1 MPRMKEQIANR
12 LGVAHVR
19 DTVKQFVAGSVT
31 REQAMES
38 LQIGQ
43 SRLYDLR
50 TYYLAA
56 KAAGDGETWEPG
68 LSGGIHKP
76 TWPDEE
82 QRFLRRALSPCG
94 ESKRYSYAFAASEL
108 GRRFGHEVDR
118 GQVRHWA
125 MENGIK
131 VAVPGPRPPAH
142 VRRWQRKAIGELWQL
157 DATPDRFLGRGRPAY
172 RLLDM
177 LDDCSRVQ
185 VGCRLYLRECVRSY
199 LDLFYRAF
207 SRYGLPLEIYVD
219 KAGFFRGENGELTQ
233 LGRRLKFYDVSFVFA
248 NAPESKG
255 KIERI
260 HLVWQDRLPA
270 RPCGRPCRLPQRL
283 RGPPRDRHDAGRGVE
298 QGDPGGAQQAPG
310 DPAGRM
316 VGARLVG
323 VVSYGRRQTWT
334 GVPCGRSVLPDGVR
348 ERHEGVAVP
357 AHGRHVVHRAQ
368 QAGARGASDH
378 PFQQQSEGEKDL
390 RTKPEWYKTIPVLKS
405 TSFPVLKSTRQPV
418 SVLTPRSGD
427 YDIISATI
435 RNNNAI
441 EGI

>member
-1 MPRMKEQIANR
+1 MKEQIANR

-50 TYYLAA
+50 TSYLAA

-68 LSGGIHKP
+68 RSGGNHKP

-185 VGCRLYLRECVRSY
+185 VGCRLYLRECVQSY

-270 RPCGRPCRLPQRL
+270 YFEREGIDIDTPLATVNDHVDALVDYRNGFETHREIGMTPDEAWRKAIQEGRSKLRAIPQD
-283 RGPPRDRHDAGRGVE
+283 GWWE
-298 QGDPGGAQQAPG
+298 
-310 DPAGRM
+310 
-316 VGARLVG
+316 LVWSEWSRT
-323 VVSYGRRQTWT
+323 VVGRR
-334 GVPCGRSVLPDGVR
+334 GRVSLADGRFCPTECANGTKAWLCRHIDGTLSIVLNKPEHGVR
-348 ERHEGVAVP
+348 PSILFSNNPKVR
-357 AHGRHVVHRAQ
+357 
-368 QAGARGASDH
+368 
-378 PFQQQSEGEKDL
+378 
-390 RTKPEWYKTIPVLKS
+390 KT
-405 TSFPVLKSTRQPV
+405 
-418 SVLTPRSGD
+418 
-427 YDIISATI
+427 
-435 RNNNAI
+435 
-441 EGI
+441 

>member
-1 MPRMKEQIANR
+1 MKEQIANR

-31 REQAMES
+31 RQQAMES

-50 TYYLAA
+50 TSYLAA
-56 KAAGDGETWEPG
+56 MAAGNGETWEPG
-68 LSGGIHKP
+68 LSGGNHKP
-76 TWPDEE
+76 TWSAEE
-82 QRFLRRALSPCG
+82 QRFLRRVLSPCG

-185 VGCRLYLRECVRSY
+185 VGCRLYLCECVLSY

-270 RPCGRPCRLPQRL
+270 YFEREGIDIDTPLATVNDHVDALVDYRNGFEIHREIGMTPDEAWRKAIQEGRSKLRAIPQD
-283 RGPPRDRHDAGRGVE
+283 GWWE
-298 QGDPGGAQQAPG
+298 
-310 DPAGRM
+310 
-316 VGARLVG
+316 LVWSEWSRT
-323 VVSYGRRQTWT
+323 VVGRR
-334 GVPCGRSVLPDGVR
+334 GRVSLADGRFCPTECANGTKVWLCRHIDGTLSIVLNKPEHGVR
-348 ERHEGVAVP
+348 PSILFSNNPKVR
-357 AHGRHVVHRAQ
+357 
-368 QAGARGASDH
+368 
-378 PFQQQSEGEKDL
+378 
-390 RTKPEWYKTIPVLKS
+390 KT
-405 TSFPVLKSTRQPV
+405 
-418 SVLTPRSGD
+418 
-427 YDIISATI
+427 
-435 RNNNAI
+435 
-441 EGI
+441 

>member
-1 MPRMKEQIANR
+1 MKEQIANR

-50 TYYLAA
+50 TSYLAA

-68 LSGGIHKP
+68 RSGGNHKP

-94 ESKRYSYAFAASEL
+94 EAKRYSYAFAASEL

-172 RLLDM
+172 QLLDM

-270 RPCGRPCRLPQRL
+270 YFEREGIDIDTPLAAINDHVDALVDYRNGFEIHREIGMTPDEAWRKAIQEGRSKLRAIPQD
-283 RGPPRDRHDAGRGVE
+283 GWWE
-298 QGDPGGAQQAPG
+298 
-310 DPAGRM
+310 
-316 VGARLVG
+316 LVWSEWSRT
-323 VVSYGRRQTWT
+323 VVGRR
-334 GVPCGRSVLPDGVR
+334 GRVSLADGRFCPTECANGTKAWLCRHIDGTLSIVLNKPEHGVR
-348 ERHEGVAVP
+348 PSILFSNNPKER
-357 AHGRHVVHRAQ
+357 
-368 QAGARGASDH
+368 
-378 PFQQQSEGEKDL
+378 
-390 RTKPEWYKTIPVLKS
+390 KT
-405 TSFPVLKSTRQPV
+405 
-418 SVLTPRSGD
+418 
-427 YDIISATI
+427 
-435 RNNNAI
+435 
-441 EGI
+441 

>member
-1 MPRMKEQIANR
+1 MKMQLSKR

-19 DTVKQFVAGSVT
+19 DTVKQFVAGLVT
-31 REQAMES
+31 RQQAMES

-50 TYYLAA
+50 TSYLAA
-56 KAAGDGETWEPG
+56 MAAGNGETWEPG
-68 LSGGIHKP
+68 LSGGNHKP
-76 TWPDEE
+76 TWSAEE
-82 QRFLRRALSPCG
+82 QRFLRRVLSPCG
-94 ESKRYSYAFAASEL
+94 EAKRYSYAFAASEL

-125 MENGIK
+125 MENGIRI
-131 VAVPGPRPPAH
+131 AVPKPRPPAH

-172 RLLDM
+172 QLLDM

-207 SRYGLPLEIYVD
+207 SRYGLPLEVYVD
-219 KAGFFRGENGELTQ
+219 KAGFFRGENGEPTQ

-270 RPCGRPCRLPQRL
+270 YFEREGIDIDTPLATVNDHVDALVDYRNGFEIHREIGMTPDEAWRKAIQEGRSKLRAIPQD
-283 RGPPRDRHDAGRGVE
+283 GWWE
-298 QGDPGGAQQAPG
+298 
-310 DPAGRM
+310 
-316 VGARLVG
+316 LVWSEWSRA
-323 VVSYGRRQTWT
+323 VVGRR
-334 GVPCGRSVLPDGVR
+334 GRVPLADGRFCPTECANGTKVWLCRHIDGTLSIVLNKPEHGVR
-348 ERHEGVAVP
+348 P
-357 AHGRHVVHRAQ
+357 
-368 QAGARGASDH
+368 
-378 PFQQQSEGEKDL
+378 
-390 RTKPEWYKTIPVLKS
+390 TILFS
-405 TSFPVLKSTRQPV
+405 
-418 SVLTPRSGD
+418 
-427 YDIISATI
+427 
-435 RNNNAI
+435 NNPKVRK
-441 EGI
+441 G

>member
-1 MPRMKEQIANR
+1 MKEQIANR

-50 TYYLAA
+50 TSYLAA
-56 KAAGDGETWEPG
+56 KAAGDGEAWEPG
-68 LSGGIHKP
+68 RSGGNHKP

-82 QRFLRRALSPCG
+82 QRFLRRVLSPRG

-172 RLLDM
+172 QLLDM

-207 SRYGLPLEIYVD
+207 SRYGLPLEVYVD

-270 RPCGRPCRLPQRL
+270 YFEREGIDIDTPLAAINDHVDALVDYRNGFEIHREIGMTPDEAWRKAIQEGRSKLRAIPQD
-283 RGPPRDRHDAGRGVE
+283 GWWE
-298 QGDPGGAQQAPG
+298 
-310 DPAGRM
+310 
-316 VGARLVG
+316 LVWSEWSRT
-323 VVSYGRRQTWT
+323 VVGRR
-334 GVPCGRSVLPDGVR
+334 GRVSLADGRFCPTECANGTKVWLCRHIDGTLSIVLNKPEHGVR
-348 ERHEGVAVP
+348 PSILFSNNPKVR
-357 AHGRHVVHRAQ
+357 
-368 QAGARGASDH
+368 
-378 PFQQQSEGEKDL
+378 
-390 RTKPEWYKTIPVLKS
+390 KT
-405 TSFPVLKSTRQPV
+405 
-418 SVLTPRSGD
+418 
-427 YDIISATI
+427 
-435 RNNNAI
+435 
-441 EGI
+441 

>member
-19 DTVKQFVAGSVT
+19 DTVKQFVAGLVT
-31 REQAMES
+31 RQQAMES

-50 TYYLAA
+50 TSYLAA
-56 KAAGDGETWEPG
+56 MAAGNGETWEPG
-68 LSGGIHKP
+68 LSGGNHKP
-76 TWPDEE
+76 TWSAEE
-82 QRFLRRALSPCG
+82 QRFLRRVLSPCG
-94 ESKRYSYAFAASEL
+94 EAKRYSYAFAASEL

-125 MENGIK
+125 MENGIRI
-131 VAVPGPRPPAH
+131 AVPKPRPPAH

-185 VGCRLYLRECVRSY
+185 VGCRLYLRECVLSY

-270 RPCGRPCRLPQRL
+270 YFEREGIDIDTPLATVNDHVDALVDYRNGFEIHREIGMTPDEAWRKAIQEGRSKLRAIPQD
-283 RGPPRDRHDAGRGVE
+283 GWWE
-298 QGDPGGAQQAPG
+298 
-310 DPAGRM
+310 
-316 VGARLVG
+316 LVWSEWSRT
-323 VVSYGRRQTWT
+323 VVGRR
-334 GVPCGRSVLPDGVR
+334 GRVSLADGRFCPTECANGTKVWLCRHIDGTLSIVLNKPEHGVR
-348 ERHEGVAVP
+348 PSILFSNNPKVR
-357 AHGRHVVHRAQ
+357 
-368 QAGARGASDH
+368 
-378 PFQQQSEGEKDL
+378 
-390 RTKPEWYKTIPVLKS
+390 KT
-405 TSFPVLKSTRQPV
+405 
-418 SVLTPRSGD
+418 
-427 YDIISATI
+427 
-435 RNNNAI
+435 
-441 EGI
+441 

>member
-1 MPRMKEQIANR
+1 MKEQIANR

-50 TYYLAA
+50 TSYLAA

-68 LSGGIHKP
+68 RSGGNHKP

-94 ESKRYSYAFAASEL
+94 EAKRYSYAFAASEL

-125 MENGIK
+125 KENGIK
-131 VAVPGPRPPAH
+131 IAVPRPRPLAH

-172 RLLDM
+172 QLLDM

-270 RPCGRPCRLPQRL
+270 YFEREGIDIDTPLAAINDHVDALVDYRNGFEIHREIGMTPDEAWRKAIQEGRSKLRAIPQD
-283 RGPPRDRHDAGRGVE
+283 GWWE
-298 QGDPGGAQQAPG
+298 
-310 DPAGRM
+310 
-316 VGARLVG
+316 LVWSEWSRT
-323 VVSYGRRQTWT
+323 VVGRR
-334 GVPCGRSVLPDGVR
+334 GRVSLADGRFCPTECANGTKVWLCRHIDGTLSIVLNKPEHGVR
-348 ERHEGVAVP
+348 PSILFSNNPKVR
-357 AHGRHVVHRAQ
+357 
-368 QAGARGASDH
+368 
-378 PFQQQSEGEKDL
+378 
-390 RTKPEWYKTIPVLKS
+390 KT
-405 TSFPVLKSTRQPV
+405 
-418 SVLTPRSGD
+418 
-427 YDIISATI
+427 
-435 RNNNAI
+435 
-441 EGI
+441 

>member
-1 MPRMKEQIANR
+1 MKMQLSKR

-50 TYYLAA
+50 TSYLAA

-68 LSGGIHKP
+68 RSGGNHKP

-185 VGCRLYLRECVRSY
+185 VGCRLYLRECVQSY

-270 RPCGRPCRLPQRL
+270 YFEREGIDIDTPLATVNDHVDALVDYRNGFETHREIGMTPDEAWNRAIREGRSKLRAIPQD
-283 RGPPRDRHDAGRGVE
+283 GWWE
-298 QGDPGGAQQAPG
+298 
-310 DPAGRM
+310 
-316 VGARLVG
+316 LVWSEWSRT
-323 VVSYGRRQTWT
+323 VVGRR
-334 GVPCGRSVLPDGVR
+334 GRVSLADGRFCPTECANGTKVWLCRHIDGTLSIVLNKPEHGVR
-348 ERHEGVAVP
+348 PSILFSNNPKVR
-357 AHGRHVVHRAQ
+357 
-368 QAGARGASDH
+368 
-378 PFQQQSEGEKDL
+378 
-390 RTKPEWYKTIPVLKS
+390 KT
-405 TSFPVLKSTRQPV
+405 
-418 SVLTPRSGD
+418 
-427 YDIISATI
+427 
-435 RNNNAI
+435 
-441 EGI
+441 

>member
-1 MPRMKEQIANR
+1 MKEQIANR

-50 TYYLAA
+50 TSYLAA

-68 LSGGIHKP
+68 RSGGNHKP

-125 MENGIK
+125 KENGIK

-172 RLLDM
+172 QLLDM

-270 RPCGRPCRLPQRL
+270 YFEREGIDIDTPLAAINDHVDALVDYRNGFEIHREIGMTPDEAWRKAIQEGRSKLRAIPQD
-283 RGPPRDRHDAGRGVE
+283 GWWE
-298 QGDPGGAQQAPG
+298 
-310 DPAGRM
+310 
-316 VGARLVG
+316 LVWSEWSRT
-323 VVSYGRRQTWT
+323 VVGRR
-334 GVPCGRSVLPDGVR
+334 GRVSLADGRFCPTECANGTKVWLCRHIDGTLSIVLNKPEHGVR
-348 ERHEGVAVP
+348 PSILFSNNQKVR
-357 AHGRHVVHRAQ
+357 
-368 QAGARGASDH
+368 
-378 PFQQQSEGEKDL
+378 
-390 RTKPEWYKTIPVLKS
+390 KT
-405 TSFPVLKSTRQPV
+405 
-418 SVLTPRSGD
+418 
-427 YDIISATI
+427 
-435 RNNNAI
+435 
-441 EGI
+441 

>member
-1 MPRMKEQIANR
+1 MKEQMANR

-38 LQIGQ
+38 LQIGR

-50 TYYLAA
+50 TSYLAA

-68 LSGGIHKP
+68 LSGGNHKL

-82 QRFLRRALSPCG
+82 QRFLRRVLSPCG
-94 ESKRYSYAFAASEL
+94 EAKRYSYAFAASEL

-172 RLLDM
+172 QLLDM

-270 RPCGRPCRLPQRL
+270 YFEREGIDIDTPLAAINDHVDALVDYRNGFEIHREIGMTPDEAWRKAIQEGRSKLRAIPQD
-283 RGPPRDRHDAGRGVE
+283 GWWE
-298 QGDPGGAQQAPG
+298 
-310 DPAGRM
+310 
-316 VGARLVG
+316 LVWSEWSRT
-323 VVSYGRRQTWT
+323 VVGRR
-334 GVPCGRSVLPDGVR
+334 GRVSLADGRFCPTECANGTKVWLCRHIDGTLSIVLNKPEHGVR
-348 ERHEGVAVP
+348 PSILFSNNPKVR
-357 AHGRHVVHRAQ
+357 
-368 QAGARGASDH
+368 
-378 PFQQQSEGEKDL
+378 
-390 RTKPEWYKTIPVLKS
+390 KT
-405 TSFPVLKSTRQPV
+405 
-418 SVLTPRSGD
+418 
-427 YDIISATI
+427 
-435 RNNNAI
+435 
-441 EGI
+441 

>member
-1 MPRMKEQIANR
+1 MKEQIANR

-31 REQAMES
+31 RQQAMES

-50 TYYLAA
+50 TSYLAA
-56 KAAGDGETWEPG
+56 MAAGNGETWEPG
-68 LSGGIHKP
+68 LSGGNHKP
-76 TWPDEE
+76 TWSAEE

-270 RPCGRPCRLPQRL
+270 YFEREGIDIDTPLAAINDHVDALVDYRNGFEIHREIGMTPDEAWRKAIQEGRSKLRAIPQD
-283 RGPPRDRHDAGRGVE
+283 GWWE
-298 QGDPGGAQQAPG
+298 
-310 DPAGRM
+310 
-316 VGARLVG
+316 LVWSEWSRT
-323 VVSYGRRQTWT
+323 VVGRR
-334 GVPCGRSVLPDGVR
+334 GRVSLADGRFCPTECANGTKVWLCRHIDGTLSIVLNKPEHGVR
-348 ERHEGVAVP
+348 PSILFSNNPKVR
-357 AHGRHVVHRAQ
+357 
-368 QAGARGASDH
+368 
-378 PFQQQSEGEKDL
+378 
-390 RTKPEWYKTIPVLKS
+390 KT
-405 TSFPVLKSTRQPV
+405 
-418 SVLTPRSGD
+418 
-427 YDIISATI
+427 
-435 RNNNAI
+435 
-441 EGI
+441 

>member
-1 MPRMKEQIANR
+1 MKEQIANR

-50 TYYLAA
+50 TSYLAA

-68 LSGGIHKP
+68 RSGGNHKP

-94 ESKRYSYAFAASEL
+94 EAKRYSYAFAASEL

-270 RPCGRPCRLPQRL
+270 YFEREGIDIDTPLAAINDHVDALVDYRNGFEIHREIGMTPDEAWRKAIQEGRSKLRAIPQD
-283 RGPPRDRHDAGRGVE
+283 GWWE
-298 QGDPGGAQQAPG
+298 
-310 DPAGRM
+310 
-316 VGARLVG
+316 LVWSEWSRT
-323 VVSYGRRQTWT
+323 VVGRR
-334 GVPCGRSVLPDGVR
+334 GRVSLADGRFCPTECANGTKVWLCRHIDGTLSIVLNKPEHGVR
-348 ERHEGVAVP
+348 PSILFSNNPKVR
-357 AHGRHVVHRAQ
+357 
-368 QAGARGASDH
+368 
-378 PFQQQSEGEKDL
+378 
-390 RTKPEWYKTIPVLKS
+390 KT
-405 TSFPVLKSTRQPV
+405 
-418 SVLTPRSGD
+418 
-427 YDIISATI
+427 
-435 RNNNAI
+435 
-441 EGI
+441 

>member
-1 MPRMKEQIANR
+1 MKEQIANR

-50 TYYLAA
+50 TSYLAA

-68 LSGGIHKP
+68 RSGGNHKP

-270 RPCGRPCRLPQRL
+270 YFEREGIDIDTPLAAINDHVDALVDYRNGFEIHREIGMTPDEAWRKAIQEGRSKLRAIPQD
-283 RGPPRDRHDAGRGVE
+283 GWWE
-298 QGDPGGAQQAPG
+298 
-310 DPAGRM
+310 
-316 VGARLVG
+316 LVWSEWSRT
-323 VVSYGRRQTWT
+323 VVGRR
-334 GVPCGRSVLPDGVR
+334 GRVSLADGRFCPTECANGTKVWLCRHIDGTLSIVLNKPEHGVR
-348 ERHEGVAVP
+348 PSILFSNNPKVR
-357 AHGRHVVHRAQ
+357 
-368 QAGARGASDH
+368 
-378 PFQQQSEGEKDL
+378 
-390 RTKPEWYKTIPVLKS
+390 KT
-405 TSFPVLKSTRQPV
+405 
-418 SVLTPRSGD
+418 
-427 YDIISATI
+427 
-435 RNNNAI
+435 
-441 EGI
+441 

>member
-1 MPRMKEQIANR
+1 MKEQIANR

-50 TYYLAA
+50 TSYLAA
-56 KAAGDGETWEPG
+56 KAAGDGEAWEPG
-68 LSGGIHKP
+68 RSGGNHKP

-172 RLLDM
+172 QLLDM

-270 RPCGRPCRLPQRL
+270 YFEREGIDIDTPLAAINDHVDALVDYRNGFEIHREIGMTPDEAWRKAIQEGRSKLRAIPQD
-283 RGPPRDRHDAGRGVE
+283 GWWE
-298 QGDPGGAQQAPG
+298 
-310 DPAGRM
+310 
-316 VGARLVG
+316 LVWSEWSRT
-323 VVSYGRRQTWT
+323 VVGRR
-334 GVPCGRSVLPDGVR
+334 GRVSLADGRFCPTECANGTKVWLCRHIDGTLSIVLNKPEHGVR
-348 ERHEGVAVP
+348 PSILFSNNPKVR
-357 AHGRHVVHRAQ
+357 
-368 QAGARGASDH
+368 
-378 PFQQQSEGEKDL
+378 
-390 RTKPEWYKTIPVLKS
+390 KT
-405 TSFPVLKSTRQPV
+405 
-418 SVLTPRSGD
+418 
-427 YDIISATI
+427 
-435 RNNNAI
+435 
-441 EGI
+441 

>member
-1 MPRMKEQIANR
+1 MKEQIANR

-50 TYYLAA
+50 TSYLAA

-68 LSGGIHKP
+68 RSGGNHKP

-82 QRFLRRALSPCG
+82 QRFLRRVLSPCG
-94 ESKRYSYAFAASEL
+94 EAKRYSYAFAASEL

-172 RLLDM
+172 QLLDM

-219 KAGFFRGENGELTQ
+219 KAGFFRGENGEPTQ
-233 LGRRLKFYDVSFVFA
+233 LGKRLKFYDVSFVFA

-270 RPCGRPCRLPQRL
+270 YFEREGIDIDTPLAAINDHVDALVDYRNGFEIHREIGMTPDEAWRKAIQEGRSKLRAIPQD
-283 RGPPRDRHDAGRGVE
+283 GWWE
-298 QGDPGGAQQAPG
+298 
-310 DPAGRM
+310 
-316 VGARLVG
+316 LVWSEWSRT
-323 VVSYGRRQTWT
+323 VVGRR
-334 GVPCGRSVLPDGVR
+334 GRVSLADGRFCPTECANGTKVWLCRHIDGTLSIVLNKPEHGVR
-348 ERHEGVAVP
+348 PSILFSNNPKVR
-357 AHGRHVVHRAQ
+357 
-368 QAGARGASDH
+368 
-378 PFQQQSEGEKDL
+378 
-390 RTKPEWYKTIPVLKS
+390 KT
-405 TSFPVLKSTRQPV
+405 
-418 SVLTPRSGD
+418 
-427 YDIISATI
+427 
-435 RNNNAI
+435 
-441 EGI
+441 

>member
-1 MPRMKEQIANR
+1 MKEQIANR

-31 REQAMES
+31 RGQAMES

-50 TYYLAA
+50 TSYLAA

-68 LSGGIHKP
+68 RSGGNHKP

-82 QRFLRRALSPCG
+82 QRFLRRVLSPRG

-172 RLLDM
+172 QLLDM

-207 SRYGLPLEIYVD
+207 SRYGLPLEVYVD

-270 RPCGRPCRLPQRL
+270 YFEREGIDIDTPLAAINDHVDALVDYRNGFEIHREIGMTPDEAWRKAIQEGRSKLRAIPQD
-283 RGPPRDRHDAGRGVE
+283 GWWE
-298 QGDPGGAQQAPG
+298 
-310 DPAGRM
+310 
-316 VGARLVG
+316 LVWSEWSRT
-323 VVSYGRRQTWT
+323 VVGRR
-334 GVPCGRSVLPDGVR
+334 GRVSLADGRFCPTECANGTKVWLCRHIDGTLSIVLNKPEHGVR
-348 ERHEGVAVP
+348 PSILFSNNPKVR
-357 AHGRHVVHRAQ
+357 
-368 QAGARGASDH
+368 
-378 PFQQQSEGEKDL
+378 
-390 RTKPEWYKTIPVLKS
+390 KT
-405 TSFPVLKSTRQPV
+405 
-418 SVLTPRSGD
+418 
-427 YDIISATI
+427 
-435 RNNNAI
+435 
-441 EGI
+441 

>member
-1 MPRMKEQIANR
+1 MWISKPENRGTMPRMKEQIANR

-31 REQAMES
+31 RQQAMSS

-50 TYYLAA
+50 TSYLAA
-56 KAAGDGETWEPG
+56 MAAGNGETWVPG
-68 LSGGIHKP
+68 LSGGNHKP

-82 QRFLRRALSPCG
+82 QRFLRRVLSPCG
-94 ESKRYSYAFAASEL
+94 EAKRYSYAFAASEL

-131 VAVPGPRPPAH
+131 IAVPRPRPLAH

-157 DATPDRFLGRGRPAY
+157 DATPDRFLGRGRPSY
-172 RLLDM
+172 QLLDM

-270 RPCGRPCRLPQRL
+270 YFEREGIDIDTPLAAINDHVDALVDYRNGFEIHREIGMTPDEAWRKAIQEGRSKLRAIPQD
-283 RGPPRDRHDAGRGVE
+283 GWWE
-298 QGDPGGAQQAPG
+298 
-310 DPAGRM
+310 
-316 VGARLVG
+316 LVWSEWSRT
-323 VVSYGRRQTWT
+323 VVGRR
-334 GVPCGRSVLPDGVR
+334 GRVSLADGRFCPTECANGTKVWLCRRIDGTLSIVLNKPEHGVR
-348 ERHEGVAVP
+348 PSILFSNNPKVR
-357 AHGRHVVHRAQ
+357 
-368 QAGARGASDH
+368 
-378 PFQQQSEGEKDL
+378 
-390 RTKPEWYKTIPVLKS
+390 KT
-405 TSFPVLKSTRQPV
+405 
-418 SVLTPRSGD
+418 
-427 YDIISATI
+427 
-435 RNNNAI
+435 
-441 EGI
+441 